1 MESKSYEFLLRS
13 KVEDIDF
20 INKIMEAYEG
30 VGVVRTLD
38 SKTGL
43 LSIVLTEDFK
53 DFVREMLEDLGKNG
67 FLWKSFPREL
77 GAEDYKLGGEHGKIG
92 IFNELYHKGI
102 GAGKRRS
109 SSEL

>member
-1 MESKSYEFLLRS
+1 MESRSYEFLLRS

-53 DFVREMLEDLGKNG
+53 DFVREMLEDLGKNWVS
-67 FLWKSFPREL
+67 LEILSE
-77 GAEDYKLGGEHGKIG
+77 GAWSGRL
-92 IFNELYHKGI
+92 
-102 GAGKRRS
+102 
-109 SSEL
+109 